1 MNLSNYMNKTIQAL
15 PRLLFI
21 AVVVLL
27 CYIVLVAFLDL
38 DGSEW
43 NVDISTAG
51 ILGIEQFW
59 LRHAELITLFGCV
72 LTLWI
77 ACYNLKKYMDV
88 ETVNAL
94 ATLRSMLNSE
104 EKKKI
109 HTYLME
115 YDEQQAIFPNLE
127 SKQGE
132 QKIALSNV
140 ELFDY
145 LGTIELGAIML
156 QRGVISFD
164 EFYNQF
170 GYRVENIKENK
181 ALMECIKDDHDY
193 YEMLLYVIGMLNKNS
208 KTTSK

>member
-1 MNLSNYMNKTIQAL
+1 MNKTIQAL

-38 DGSEW
+38 AGSEW
-43 NVDISTAG
+43 NVDISTVG

-109 HTYLME
+109 HAYLMD
-115 YDEQQAIFPNLE
+115 YDEQQAIFPDLE
-127 SKQGE
+127 NKKGE
-132 QKIALSNV
+132 QKISFSNV

-156 QRGVISFD
+156 QRGVITQEEFD
-164 EFYNQF
+164 NQF
-170 GYRVENIKENK
+170 GYRVKNIYKNEALKQHAQDECNK
-181 ALMECIKDDHDY
+181 KY
-193 YEMLLYVIGMLNKNS
+193 YQMLLYVFERCK
-208 KTTSK
+208 